1 MTEFAEWDS
10 FYLIVGSAGAA
21 LIGLQ
26 FVVMTLIAGRP
37 DRPDYVV
44 GATFATPTIVHFGAV
59 LLIAAVI
66 RAPWTAVG
74 PVAALLGLI
83 GFGGIIYTLFVI
95 RLMRTQSL
103 YDPVFEDWLF
113 HALFPI
119 AAYTILAVST
129 LVAFS
134 HLREALFGVGSSS
147 LLLLFTGIHNAW
159 DTVTYNVFANPPNA
173 EGSHPA
179 ADKSEVTAS
188 DTSDKLS

>member
-10 FYLIVGSAGAA
+10 FYLIVGGAGGA

-37 DRPDYVV
+37 ERPDYVV

-59 LLIAAVI
+59 LLMAAIV
-66 RAPWTAVG
+66 RAPWTSVS

-83 GFGGIIYTLFVI
+83 GFGGLIYTLFIV
-95 RLMRTQSL
+95 RLMRGQSL
-103 YDPVFEDWLF
+103 YKPVFEDWLF
-113 HALFPI
+113 HAIFPI

-134 HLREALFGVGSSS
+134 HIREALFGVGASS

-173 EGSHPA
+173 EGSHTT
-179 ADKSEVTAS
+179 SEESVAKA
-188 DTSDKLS
+188 TSEDS